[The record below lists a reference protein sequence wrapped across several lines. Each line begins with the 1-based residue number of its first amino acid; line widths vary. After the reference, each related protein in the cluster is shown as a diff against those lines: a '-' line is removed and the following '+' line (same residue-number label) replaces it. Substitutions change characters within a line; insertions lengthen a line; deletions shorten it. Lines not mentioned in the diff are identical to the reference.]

1 MKRDTQQKRKGL
13 LICWASL
20 STFGCSLYVTAL
32 VPNWKLGK
40 IAEVGVLNFIKKPS
54 RYCRYTGLWSSSS
67 SLALHGFIANCSRSF
82 LASPYS
88 HQHQKHCCSTVKF
101 RCSFEKIKRLQNQ
114 NKIMNAYFKTR
125 KMRTSKTSWLIWSS
139 LQYAR
144 LAIPI
149 LASCCKQ

>member
-1 MKRDTQQKRKGL
+1 MALFATIFFHLPAPQKLWQVIAIILGSNCKQVEIPEDGDT
-13 LICWASL
+13 
-20 STFGCSLYVTAL
+20 FY
-32 VPNWKLGK
+32 
-40 IAEVGVLNFIKKPS
+40 FIKKKFW
-54 RYCRYTGLWSSSS
+54 YCRYTGLWSSSS